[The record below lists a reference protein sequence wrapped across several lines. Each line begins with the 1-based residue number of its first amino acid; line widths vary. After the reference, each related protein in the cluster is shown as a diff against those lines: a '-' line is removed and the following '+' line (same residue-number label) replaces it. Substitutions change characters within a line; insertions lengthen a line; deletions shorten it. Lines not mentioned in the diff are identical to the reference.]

1 MKGIFERKRILS
13 LLLTTVMLMSL
24 LPGFTFT
31 ASAADTVAVSVAYI
45 DTSMLNI
52 ATYKNNA
59 VRAYLESHFNH
70 GQHFSRVYLNNLSIG
85 TPRYMKYSNTYEKS
99 NNDSLWK
106 AEYAWSPQSGSV
118 FSSLVS
124 QREIYYELQGQLKCD
139 VHTNFIHHWKKKRDS
154 ATLTMY
160 QNGTKRTQFMNRGD
174 DREKTWYTYGDNQ
187 WHKAYNS
194 NFKVELYH
202 TACGCGS
209 SGVRRVIVAFAD
221 LVSPKIKSVTTTA
234 DKKYYNS
241 GSFDIEITFSENIRF
256 SDGKTT
262 GKVAGPDNELVL
274 NAFNRQTGQQINGVT
289 AKLVSLNGNKLTYRY
304 TVPEDNTTDI
314 IIKGIADASRQTM
327 FGTARDLYMRTK
339 NGYEHLSVVN
349 DIYAPFCDLAGNPVD
364 TEWKPVS
371 FPADIYV
378 DKVAP
383 KYSHTEIS
391 GSMMKDTPTTESPD
405 QWPADID
412 RSQVFAGVGDTLTFD
427 VYFNEELSCGYSDDM
442 EFVTATLNVK
452 DKDGNPVVL
461 EGDYAQTVKTS
472 VNSYVPVTRIQFH
485 SLIVEEGMI
494 PEDDARGVTITD
506 IDIGG
511 LTDLC
516 SNPFTE
522 DAFSALPAAKQQEWL
537 DTVPPTV
544 KTAYLPDAL
553 TGKYTPEIIEKGF
566 CFPVQIIDQSYPEGT
581 VTDANLYM
589 SGTNA
594 LGDGTQAQESG
605 VFILSNN
612 SEHYSGVEYEW
623 CITMSRELSG
633 TEVWNVGTLGG
644 KNKFTQIENG
654 NYIHIRLPENASKP
668 ILEPVLT
675 VYGYDYAGNVGENP
689 EFPLDFEMRE
699 SVAPTVNTTFGVSTK
714 ENERKMTASITVR
727 DPGGLNEA
735 SYKYIINTTA
745 ENNDASAPTSSD
757 EFTGEWINLDFSEG
771 AEEAEEYLEN
781 ALEAQKN
788 NFIYVCVSATDRCGN
803 KTEELFAY
811 NVDLRLPSFDI
822 NIPGGVV
829 NDVDSIYIG
838 RLNKDEAAEL
848 GWRWEVNKDTGEGY
862 KSYGSLLAVVKVKD
876 QMVARFIDDLTD
888 EAPQDANSENKPVSK
903 APYNVDM
910 DSLLE
915 LIATDS
921 DGFIKTD
928 DNGNTAF
935 SGAMVYDYYGIN
947 TETGEVIST
956 ENGTAEFSLS
966 DLEINTGKANDFIDL
981 TNYYGNIEIYT
992 VLIDAKEY
1000 STDGSIVIK
1009 QASEETTSGF
1019 EGGNSIK
1026 PVSIQ
1031 KYVIKAAADDGSDVA
1046 INRAVFGKPRMAN
1059 GEVIEDD
1066 DYRLITH
1073 ISYYD
1078 ILKDHESGTFN
1089 RDFETEGYVVTKFST
1104 LAGMQLPVTVENNR
1118 IDNSNWFEDSRGVE
1132 DIDFEKSY
1140 FEVFC
1145 DREDNVIFTQPL
1157 TPNTQEQC
1165 VLFPDDIT
1173 YETGSYFV
1181 KAHLFA
1187 KASGREDIVSYFNG
1201 FAVLNAE
1208 PNNDG
1213 AILKVDENHG
1223 LTSADNTESGVEIQK
1238 VKHHV
1243 PEEEYQGNTTRL
1255 YYYNDTLLDPGAV
1268 VVYYWHPENSN
1279 VRSIFSPDWELDEG
1293 DYWQNGSPD
1302 YLFGDIASGHEHDK
1316 VGDIGWYQVDFN
1328 HENGIANGIDTHT
1341 ILYQEVYANGK
1352 VSAVKQLNLDFLYMN
1367 YPEVSL
1373 SSSPKDKLSD
1383 GVQLEVN
1390 SIEATE
1396 DILQLFAVRD
1406 YTGTYNVWYNEERGW
1421 SMNIGNSIDFENMIL
1436 TDETDEPYGYDE
1448 GGPYYEYIEYP
1459 MYYAKILEDNTLAVD
1474 FGDGNG
1480 YVNVFD
1486 TEELAGHTYTLFAVD
1501 ASGAVGHSEPIDT
1514 GKYFDNEA
1522 PIVTKDAVSAQDGA
1536 YEVTLSLSDHELASG
1551 ENMRLY
1557 ISPEAPTAEGDEEET
1572 ENTDAVLLRWS
1583 ELSDNRFGSLSNSAG
1598 IYSMALTEQNELMN
1612 DVTVTFSGSVPQSGA
1627 LYVYAIDEL
1636 GYESTPVNLF
1646 EGIGVNPATE
1656 PEITDIARA
1665 DDGTLK
1671 LTFNE
1676 AVRVSEPASE
1686 EVLDNIMFEKEVS
1699 GIPIYSDGK
1708 YTVRYEDIFGN
1719 EYVTEIVVALD
1730 GDFNLK
1736 TEISPLDATNAAVTL
1751 SMKSARDDD
1760 LLKITNV
1767 NVTAPDGSA
1776 LSNGTD
1782 YESELSEDKQSL
1794 SVIMKVNGTV
1804 TIKLSYGTE
1813 TQQRTFTVNNID
1825 KETHAAIM
1833 WEYEAGEPSEGDT
1846 ETTDSVT
1853 AICYSTD
1860 EKEELTG
1867 LNGVLRYTFE
1877 SGNAGDSYTF
1887 EFTDEAGNTGTI
1899 DAVLPVTINRPV
1911 PPRLNGFDMLVSGV
1925 INSKTQ
1931 VFDEYS
1937 YFADEEETEEICDFP
1952 TLLPA
1957 QSDVLTFSTG
1967 VDAKVLVLPAGTTK
1981 ESVTNDTVS
1990 AEIPGVSLSGK
2001 KLTITEN
2008 AEFTVALLE
2017 AESVASAAGD
2027 TEQKVII
2034 IPVKIENIQK
2044 IENVELVYAVLSRFK
2059 RRVYFEPN
2067 GQNLTLT
2074 NTEGIELETEHDQ
2087 YWNYWY
2093 HDFSENGQFIFYFKD
2108 DVGNSG
2114 SITAT
2119 VNDIIDMNVGTAEG
2133 IRWWPYDGDN
2143 QSTLTKNKVNYDVTA
2158 QMKFNMNIAEASLYY
2173 ADASGA
2179 PDMDK
2184 PVPEDVAALNV
2195 TLNQADVTFKSNAA
2209 KTVLVVTG
2217 ENGTEMYQQIQEIN
2231 VIDKQAPVISHNY
2244 TANNNSPRKSV
2255 TVAFTAN
2262 EEVLYTERSS
2272 AYTTGPINVTITEN
2286 GSYTYSFTDRAGNTT
2301 VVTLDVTDIDA
2312 TPATV
2317 SYKLTEE
2324 GAEYAT
2330 WQELAEDNDVSN
2342 ISEVY
2347 VKADEAITYTFQN
2360 LISGTA
2366 EANSWFK
2373 LDIVK
2378 NGYYPLHVWDK
2389 ARNYTIAGLS
2399 GILVPDTVSPSLWL
2413 SPLRISVAQGTDDA
2427 SLAEALKQGVT
2438 ISDDVTK
2445 TEEIELAWDLSAF
2458 DVNTPG
2464 EYSVI
2469 YTAKDKAGNE
2479 TKAERFVLVVGENE
2493 ATLKVNGKDTT
2504 YMGTVIIDSADL
2516 EFEVGNLANYEG
2528 VYEPYSLYIKKG
2540 YKTAGQMKN
2549 DSTKVTDNKITV
2561 SDSGIYTVYIM
2572 TQSRNQYITYLYIEQ

>member
-13 LLLTTVMLMSL
+13 LLLTLVMLMSL

-59 VRAYLESHFNH
+59 VRAYLESHFNQ
-70 GQHFSRVYLNNLSIG
+70 GEKFSKVYLNNLSIG
-85 TPRYMKYSNTYEKS
+85 SPYYMNYSNTYEKS
-99 NNDSLWK
+99 NDNSHWK
-106 AEYAWSPQSGSV
+106 AEYAWSPQSGSA

-139 VHTNFIHHWKKKRDS
+139 VHTNRRHWLKKRDS
-154 ATLTMY
+154 ATLSMY
-160 QNGTKRTQFMNRGD
+160 ENGSLSVQYVNRGD
-174 DREKTWYTYGDNQ
+174 DREKTWYTYGENQ
-187 WHKAYNS
+187 WHKVKSS
-194 NFKVELYH
+194 NFKAELYH

-256 SDGKTT
+256 ADGKTT

-289 AKLVSLNGNKLTYRY
+289 AKLISLNGNKLTYRY

-364 TEWKPVS
+364 TGWKPVS
-371 FPADIYV
+371 FSSGDIYV

-383 KYSHTEIS
+383 KHSHTEIS
-391 GSMMKDTPTTESPD
+391 GSMMKDAPTTASPD

-412 RSQVFAGVGDTLTFD
+412 RSQVFAGVGDTLTFSA
-427 VYFNEELSCGYSDDM
+427 YFDEELSCQNSENV
-442 EFVTATLNVK
+442 EFVTAILNIK
-452 DKDGNPVVL
+452 DRDGFNVIL
-461 EGDYAQTVKTS
+461 KGKHAKTTKTS
-472 VNSYVPVTRIQFH
+472 VNSYVPVTCIQFEP
-485 SLIVEEGMI
+485 LIIEDGMV
-494 PEDDARGVTITD
+494 PENDVRGISITN
-506 IDIGG
+506 INIGG

-516 SNPFTE
+516 SNPFADGALT
-522 DAFSALPAAKQQEWL
+522 DLPAAKQQEWL
-537 DTVPPTV
+537 DTVSPSITAVYFADTV
-544 KTAYLPDAL
+544 
-553 TGKYTPEIIEKGF
+553 TGKYTPDSEENGF
-566 CFPVQIIDQSYPEGT
+566 CFPVQITDGSYPEGT
-581 VTDANLYM
+581 VSDDSLYI

-594 LGDGTQAQESG
+594 VGDGAQAQESG
-605 VFILSNN
+605 AFVLSNSVKP
-612 SEHYSGVEYEW
+612 SEGVEFEW
-623 CITMSRELSG
+623 CVTMSRELSG

-714 ENERKMTASITVR
+714 ENERKMTASITVK

-876 QMVARFIDDLTD
+876 HMIARFIDDLTD

-928 DNGNTAF
+928 ESGNTAF
-935 SGAMVYDYYGIN
+935 SGAMVYDNYGIN

-966 DLEINTGKANDFIDL
+966 DLEVNTGKANDFIDL

-1000 STDGSIVIK
+1000 SIDGSIVIK

-1078 ILKDHESGTFN
+1078 ILTDPNGSHLR
-1089 RDFETEGYVVTKFST
+1089 RDFEKEGYLVTKFST

-1118 IDNSNWFEDSRGVE
+1118 IDKSNWFEDSRGVE

-1187 KASGREDIVSYFNG
+1187 KASGREDVVSYHHG
-1201 FAVLNAE
+1201 FAVLNIE

-1213 AILKVDENHG
+1213 AILKVDEFHG

-1243 PEEEYQGNTTRL
+1243 PEEEYHGNTTRL
-1255 YYYNDTLLDPGAV
+1255 YYYNDTLLDTGAV
-1268 VVYYWHPENSN
+1268 VVYLWHPENTLA
-1279 VRSIFSPDWELDEG
+1279 RSIFIPNPEPESG
-1293 DYWQNGSPD
+1293 DYWQNGNPA
-1302 YLFGDIASGHEHDK
+1302 YTYIDINSTYEHDN
-1316 VGDIGWYQVDFN
+1316 VGAPGLYDVQFDYT
-1328 HENGIANGIDTHT
+1328 NGSANGIDSHT
-1341 ILYQEVYANGK
+1341 LLYQEVYANGK
-1352 VSAVKQLNLDFLYMN
+1352 VSAVKQLDLDFLYMN

-1373 SSSPKDKLSD
+1373 SASPSDKIND
-1383 GVQLEVN
+1383 AVQLEVN
-1390 SIEATE
+1390 GIEASE
-1396 DILQLFAVRD
+1396 DILQLFVVRD
-1406 YTGTYNVWYNEERGW
+1406 FSDTYNPWFNEEDYVAV
-1421 SMNIGNSIDFENMIL
+1421 NAQNTIDFENMIL
-1436 TDETDEPYGYDE
+1436 TDQSDTT
-1448 GGPYYEYIEYP
+1448 YEDVQYP
-1459 MYYAKILEDNTLAVD
+1459 MYSAKILEDNTLAID

-1480 YVNVFD
+1480 YVNLLD
-1486 TEELAGHTYTLFAVD
+1486 TEEFAGHTYTLFAVD
-1501 ASGAVGHSEPIDT
+1501 STGAVGHSEPIDT
-1514 GKYFDNEA
+1514 GKYFDKTA
-1522 PIVTKDAVSAQDGA
+1522 PTVTKDEVSAQDGA

-1557 ISPEAPTAEGDEEET
+1557 ISPEAPTAEGDEEA

-1583 ELSDNRFGSLSNSAG
+1583 ELSDNRFGSLANSAG
-1598 IYSMALTEQNELMN
+1598 IYGMSVTEQNELMN
-1612 DVTVTFSGSVPQSGA
+1612 EVTVTFSGSVPQSGA
-1627 LYVYAIDEL
+1627 LYVYAVDEI
-1636 GYESTPVNLF
+1636 GNESEPVNLL

-1665 DDGTLK
+1665 EDGTLK
-1671 LTFNE
+1671 LIFNE

-1686 EVLDNIMFEKEVS
+1686 EVLDNIMFKKEVS

-1719 EYVTEIVVALD
+1719 EYVKEIVVALD

-1767 NVTAPDGSA
+1767 NVTAADGSA
-1776 LSNGTD
+1776 LSSGTD

-1794 SVIMKVNGTV
+1794 SVIMKVNGSVTV
-1804 TIKLSYGTE
+1804 TLSYGGE
-1813 TQQRTFTVNNID
+1813 TQQRTFAVNNID

-1833 WEYEAGEPSEGDT
+1833 WEYDAGEPSEGDT
-1846 ETTDSVT
+1846 ETAGSVT

-1860 EKEELTG
+1860 ETEELTG
-1867 LNGVLRYTFE
+1867 LNGVLSYTFE
-1877 SGNAGDSYTF
+1877 SGNKGDIYTF

-1931 VFDEYS
+1931 VLDEYS
-1937 YFADEEETEEICDFP
+1937 YFADEEESGEICDFS

-1967 VDAKVLVLPAGTTK
+1967 VDSKVLVLPAGTTK

-2074 NTEGIELETEHDQ
+2074 NTEGIALEIEHDQ

-2133 IRWWPYDGDN
+2133 IRWWPCDGDN

-2195 TLNQADVTFKSNAA
+2195 TLNQADVTFKTNAA

-2217 ENGTEMYQQIQEIN
+2217 ENGTEMHQQIQEIN

-2255 TVAFTAN
+2255 TVAFTAD

-2272 AYTTGPINVTITEN
+2272 AYTKGAINVTITEN

-2301 VVTLDVTDIDA
+2301 EVTLDVTDIDA

-2324 GAEYAT
+2324 GTEYAT

-2347 VKADEAITYTFQN
+2347 VKADEAISYTFQN
-2360 LISGTA
+2360 LVSGTA

-2399 GILVPDTVSPSLWL
+2399 GILVPDTTSPSLWL

-2445 TEEIELAWDLSAF
+2445 TEEIELAWNLSAF

-2469 YTAKDKAGNE
+2469 YTARDKAGNE

-2493 ATLKVNGKDTT
+2493 ATLRVNGKDTT

>member
-13 LLLTTVMLMSL
+13 LLLTLVMLMSL

-106 AEYAWSPQSGSV
+106 AEYAWSPQSGSA

-124 QREIYYELQGQLKCD
+124 QGEISYELQGQLKCD

-234 DKKYYNS
+234 NKKYYNS

-256 SDGKTT
+256 ADGKTA

-314 IIKGIADASRQTM
+314 IIKGVADASRQTM
-327 FGTARDLYMRTK
+327 FGTARDLYMHTK

-371 FPADIYV
+371 FPAEIYV

-405 QWPADID
+405 RWPADID

-553 TGKYTPEIIEKGF
+553 TGKYTPGIIEKGF

-612 SEHYSGVEYEW
+612 SEPYSGVEYEW
-623 CITMSRELSG
+623 CITMSPDLTGEE
-633 TEVWNVGTLGG
+633 TWNKGVLGG
-644 KNKFTQIENG
+644 YNKFTQIENG
-654 NYIHIRLPENASKP
+654 NYIYIRLMGNEIKP
-668 ILEPVLT
+668 LLDPVLT
-675 VYGYDYAGNVGENP
+675 VYGYDYAGNVSRNS
-689 EFPLDFEMRE
+689 EFPIDIPMVEKVAPSIE
-699 SVAPTVNTTFGVSTK
+699 SVFGTYYEGDTKYVSVQTEVK
-714 ENERKMTASITVR
+714 DE
-727 DPGGLNEA
+727 GGLNGVK
-735 SYKYIINTTA
+735 YKVLLNSTDESTDNSSPMSADDFGSEWIQTA
-745 ENNDASAPTSSD
+745 ERY
-757 EFTGEWINLDFSEG
+757 GVVSERVD
-771 AEEAEEYLEN
+771 LKV
-781 ALEAQKN
+781 ALKLQKN
-788 NFIYVCVSATDRCGN
+788 NFVYVCVSATDRCGN
-803 KTEELFAY
+803 TTEELFAY
-811 NVDLRLPSFDI
+811 NVDMRLPSYDV
-822 NIPGGVV
+822 NVPGGYVGDAE
-829 NDVDSIYIG
+829 DVYIG
-838 RLNKDEAAEL
+838 KLNKEEAAEI
-848 GWRWEVNKDTGEGY
+848 GWRWEVNKDTGEAY
-862 KSYGSLLAVVKVKD
+862 KSYGSLLAVVKAGD
-876 QMVARFIDDLTD
+876 QIAAKFVDDLTD
-888 EAPQDANSENKPVSK
+888 EAPQDTNSENKPVSK
-903 APYNVDM
+903 LPSDE
-910 DSLLE
+910 DIDKILSSLD
-915 LIATDS
+915 IDS
-921 DGFIKTD
+921 DGFVKTD
-928 DNGNTAF
+928 ENGNTAF
-935 SGAMVYDYYGIN
+935 SGAMVYDEYGIN
-947 TETGEVIST
+947 LETGEVIST
-956 ENGTAEFSLS
+956 EDGTAEFTVSDLVAGTNKVNELS
-966 DLEINTGKANDFIDL
+966 DFAS
-981 TNYYGNIEIYT
+981 YYGEIEIYT
-992 VLIDAKEY
+992 VFIDAKEY
-1000 STDGSIVIK
+1000 GTDGSIVIK
-1009 QASEETTSGF
+1009 QASEDAESGL
-1019 EGGNSIK
+1019 EGGNSLK
-1026 PVSIQ
+1026 PVSVQ
-1031 KYVIKAAADDGSDVA
+1031 KYVLKAAVDDGSNNPIHTA
-1046 INRAVFGKPRMAN
+1046 TFGKLRTAT
-1059 GEVIEDD
+1059 GETFADD
-1066 DYRLITH
+1066 DYRFDPEA
-1073 ISYYD
+1073 S
-1078 ILKDHESGTFN
+1078 
-1089 RDFETEGYVVTKFST
+1089 FETLSGYVGLRDENGDPVCDDKGNYVYDYVKTKFAT
-1104 LAGMQLPVTVENNR
+1104 LSGMQLPVTLENNR
-1118 IDNSNWFEDSRGVE
+1118 IYQWGVE
-1132 DIDFEKSY
+1132 DIDFENSY
-1140 FEVFC
+1140 FEVYR
-1145 DREDNVIFTQPL
+1145 DTEDNVAFKQPMAAGSSAQ
-1157 TPNTQEQC
+1157 T
-1165 VLFPDDIT
+1165 VVFPDDIV
-1173 YETGSYFV
+1173 YETGDYYI
-1181 KAHLFA
+1181 KAHLTA
-1187 KASGREDIVSYFNG
+1187 KASGRVDEFVYDKCLC
-1201 FAVLNAE
+1201 VLNFE
-1208 PNNDG
+1208 PESFGD
-1213 AILKVDENHG
+1213 ILKVKNDHGATVIDNTGNGIPITQVYNHIPSVDEPQSYTTLCYYDENATDLDTMNVFIWNDDRNGRMRFILSDEEDCVLMNVFGMWDAHDG
-1223 LTSADNTESGVEIQK
+1223 DGDGYLQVGFLWYDELIKQEEPITE
-1238 VKHHV
+1238 
-1243 PEEEYQGNTTRL
+1243 T
-1255 YYYNDTLLDPGAV
+1255 
-1268 VVYYWHPENSN
+1268 VYY
-1279 VRSIFSPDWELDEG
+1279 
-1293 DYWQNGSPD
+1293 Q
-1302 YLFGDIASGHEHDK
+1302 A
-1316 VGDIGWYQVDFN
+1316 
-1328 HENGIANGIDTHT
+1328 
-1341 ILYQEVYANGK
+1341 VYANGK
-1352 VSAVKQLNLDFLYMN
+1352 TSPVKQMDVILTPMNFPEISCSAVPGELSGTMQILVDDITFHYGEMQSLFVVPDFA
-1367 YPEVSL
+1367 
-1373 SSSPKDKLSD
+1373 D
-1383 GVQLEVN
+1383 
-1390 SIEATE
+1390 
-1396 DILQLFAVRD
+1396 
-1406 YTGTYNVWYNEERGW
+1406 TYNIIYDEENW
-1421 SMNIGNSIDFENMIL
+1421 ITTNASNSIDFENMVL
-1436 TDETDEPYGYDE
+1436 TDQSDTTYDD
-1448 GGPYYEYIEYP
+1448 IEYP
-1459 MYYAKILEDNTLAVD
+1459 MYYAKILEDNTLAID

-1480 YVNVFD
+1480 YVNVLD

-1501 ASGAVGHSEPIDT
+1501 STGAVGHSEPIDT
-1514 GKYFDNEA
+1514 GKYFDNKA
-1522 PIVTKDAVSAQDGA
+1522 PIVTKDEVSAQDGA

-1557 ISPEAPTAEGDEEET
+1557 ISPEAPAADGDESEET
-1572 ENTDAVLLRWS
+1572 ENTDVVLIKWS
-1583 ELSDNRFGSLSNSAG
+1583 ELSDNHFGSLPNSAG
-1598 IYSMALTEQNELMN
+1598 IYSMEVTEQNELMN
-1612 DVTVTFSGSVPQSGA
+1612 AVTVTFSGSVPQSGA

-1636 GYESTPVNLF
+1636 GYESTPINLF
-1646 EGIGVNPATE
+1646 DGIGVNPATE

-1708 YTVRYEDIFGN
+1708 HTVRYEDIFGN

-1736 TEISPLDATNAAVTL
+1736 TEISPLDATNGTVTL
-1751 SMKSARDDD
+1751 STKSARDDD
-1760 LLKITNV
+1760 LLKITAV
-1767 NVTAPDGSA
+1767 NVTAADGTA

-1794 SVIMKVNGTV
+1794 SVIMKVNGSVTV
-1804 TIKLSYGTE
+1804 TLSYGGE
-1813 TQQRTFTVNNID
+1813 TQQRTFAVNNID

-1833 WEYEAGEPSEGDT
+1833 WEYDAGEPSEGDT
-1846 ETTDSVT
+1846 ETAGSVT

-1860 EKEELTG
+1860 ETEELTG
-1867 LNGVLRYTFE
+1867 LNGILSYTFE

-1931 VFDEYS
+1931 VLDEYS
-1937 YFADEEETEEICDFP
+1937 YFADEEETEEICDFS

-2133 IRWWPYDGDN
+2133 IRWWPYDGDD

-2158 QMKFNMNIAEASLYY
+2158 QMKFNMNITEASLYY
-2173 ADASGA
+2173 ADASGT

-2195 TLNQADVTFKSNAA
+2195 TLNRADVTFKSNAA

-2217 ENGTEMYQQIQEIN
+2217 ENGTEMYQQIQEVN
-2231 VIDKQAPVISHNY
+2231 VIDKQVPVISHNY

-2255 TVAFTAN
+2255 TVAFTADK
-2262 EEVLYTERSS
+2262 EVLYTERSS

-2301 VVTLDVTDIDA
+2301 VVTFDVTDIDA

-2324 GAEYAT
+2324 GTEYAT
-2330 WQELAEDNDVSN
+2330 WQELAENNDVSN

-2347 VKADEAITYTFQN
+2347 VKADEAISYTFQN

-2399 GILVPDTVSPSLWL
+2399 GILVPDTTSPSLWL
-2413 SPLRISVAQGTDDA
+2413 SPLRISVAQGIDDA

-2493 ATLKVNGKDTT
+2493 ATLRVNGKDTT

-2561 SDSGIYTVYIM
+2561 TDSGIYTVYIM